1 MGRFLVRIT
10 IVFVALYLVLS
21 YAIAQFIGIDI
32 LTPYYNV
39 LFELCVVIY
48 AFSEGKYH
56 CKYIKYTALAILFAD
71 ILTYADNYYDFLT
84 VEAHNLISVFII
96 TSGILT
102 GVTLAIRHYIK
113 VRKIKKQQYAGNDQN

>member
-10 IVFVALYLVLS
+10 IVLVALYLVLS
-21 YAIAQFIGIDI
+21 YVIAQFIGIDI

-84 VEAHNLISVFII
+84 VGAHNLIPVFII
-96 TSGILT
+96 ASGILT
-102 GVTLAIRHYIK
+102 GVTLAIKHYIN
-113 VRKIKKQQYAGNDQN
+113 VRKIKKQRYAWNDQN

>member
-21 YAIAQFIGIDI
+21 YIIAQFGGVDI
-32 LTPYYNV
+32 LAPYYNL

-56 CKYIKYTALAILFAD
+56 CKYIKYTALSILFAD

-84 VEAHNLISVFII
+84 VEAHNLIPVFII
-96 TSGILT
+96 AIGILT
-102 GVTLAIRHYIK
+102 GVTLAIRHYIN
-113 VRKIKKQQYAGNDQN
+113 VRKIKKQRYARNEQN

>member
-1 MGRFLVRIT
+1 MGKFLVRIT

-21 YAIAQFIGIDI
+21 YVIAQFIGIDI

-56 CKYIKYTALAILFAD
+56 CKYIKYTALAILFSD
-71 ILTYADNYYDFLT
+71 ILTYVDNYYDFLT
-84 VEAHNLISVFII
+84 VEAHNLIPIFMI
-96 TSGILT
+96 TAGILT
-102 GVTLAIRHYIK
+102 GVALAIKHYIN
-113 VRKIKKQQYAGNDQN
+113 VRKIKKQRYARNI

>member
-84 VEAHNLISVFII
+84 VEAHNLIPVLMI
-96 TSGILT
+96 TAGILT
-102 GVTLAIRHYIK
+102 GVVLAIKHYIN
-113 VRKIKKQQYAGNDQN
+113 VRKIKKQRYAWIDKN

>member
-1 MGRFLVRIT
+1 MGKFLVRIT

-84 VEAHNLISVFII
+84 VEAHNLIPVFII
-96 TSGILT
+96 ASGILT
-102 GVTLAIRHYIK
+102 GVVLAIKHYID
-113 VRKIKKQQYAGNDQN
+113 VRKIKKQRYAWIDKN

>member
-10 IVFVALYLVLS
+10 IVLVALYLVLS
-21 YAIAQFIGIDI
+21 YAIAQFIGVDI

-84 VEAHNLISVFII
+84 VEAHNLIPVFII

-102 GVTLAIRHYIK
+102 GVTLAIKHYIN
-113 VRKIKKQQYAGNDQN
+113 VRKIKKQRYAWNNQN

>member
-10 IVFVALYLVLS
+10 IVLVALYLVLS
-21 YAIAQFIGIDI
+21 YVIAQFIGIDI

-84 VEAHNLISVFII
+84 VEAHNLIPVFMI

-102 GVTLAIRHYIK
+102 GVTLAIKHYIN
-113 VRKIKKQQYAGNDQN
+113 VIKIKKRRHAWND

>member
-1 MGRFLVRIT
+1 MGKFLVRIT
-10 IVFVALYLVLS
+10 IVFTALYLVLS
-21 YAIAQFIGIDI
+21 YVIAQFIGIDI

-71 ILTYADNYYDFLT
+71 ILTYVDNYYDFLT
-84 VEAHNLISVFII
+84 VEAHNLIPIFII
-96 TSGILT
+96 TTGILT
-102 GVTLAIRHYIK
+102 GVILAIKHYIN
-113 VRKIKKQQYAGNDQN
+113 VIKIKKQRHVWNN

>member
-84 VEAHNLISVFII
+84 VEAHNLIPVFII

-102 GVTLAIRHYIK
+102 GVVLAIKHYIN
-113 VRKIKKQQYAGNDQN
+113 VRKIKKQRYAWIDKN

>member
-1 MGRFLVRIT
+1 MGRFLVRVT

-21 YAIAQFIGIDI
+21 YIIAQFVGIDI

-71 ILTYADNYYDFLT
+71 ILTYADNYYNFLT
-84 VEAHNLISVFII
+84 VEAHNLIPVFMIAA
-96 TSGILT
+96 GILT
-102 GVTLAIRHYIK
+102 GVTLAIRHYIN
-113 VRKIKKQQYAGNDQN
+113 VRKIKRQRHAWNNQN